1 MNDEIGLVNFNAKL
15 KIIFYLSNFM
25 DDELKKEIEQSLKK
39 SKPRTGF
46 DELKKWIPSI
56 IILPIALYWVF
67 NRGEYGLIDNAD
79 LVIHEAGHFFF
90 KFFGKYVYTLGG
102 TLMQIILPSIIFYY
116 FFRNNYRTG
125 MQFSLLWLG
134 QNFINISVYAADA
147 QARKLPL
154 LGGNK
159 VYHDWH
165 FLLSEIGLL
174 KYDAEVGFFIFGIA
188 IIVFIIT
195 LIMPLITQN

>member
-1 MNDEIGLVNFNAKL
+1 
-15 KIIFYLSNFM
+15 M
-25 DDELKKEIEQSLKK
+25 DDELKKEIELSLKK
-39 SKPRTGF
+39 SKPQTKF
-46 DELKKWIPSI
+46 DDFKKWIPSI
-56 IILPIALYWVF
+56 IIFPIAIYWIL

-90 KFFGKYVYTLGG
+90 KFFGKYIYTLGG
-102 TLMQIILPSIIFYY
+102 TLMQIILPSIILLY
-116 FFRNNYRTG
+116 FFRSEYRTG

-147 QARKLPL
+147 QAQRLPL

-165 FLLSEIGLL
+165 YLLSEIGLL
-174 KYDAEVGFFIFGIA
+174 ELDAEVGYFFFIIA
-188 IIVFIIT
+188 IIIFIIT
-195 LIMPLITQN
+195 LIMPLITQD